1 MQIFGKEINRPSW
14 VPRWMSFT
22 LAFSIFMIVSLFFT
36 GPNNFMRVVELKKE
50 INELKT
56 EIKNKRDTAAIYEA
70 KSQEFRTDKASLE
83 CLAREK
89 YGMKRLNEDVY
100 ITDIP

>member
-56 EIKNKRDTAAIYEA
+56 
-70 KSQEFRTDKASLE
+70 
-83 CLAREK
+83 
-89 YGMKRLNEDVY
+89 
-100 ITDIP
+100 

>member
-36 GPNNFMRVVELKKE
+36 GPNNFMRVVELK
-50 INELKT
+50 T

-83 CLAREK
+83 RLAREK